1 MSKTVIEA
9 WVLDL
14 TFPGYMDQWYKL
26 AADFEAR
33 HPEYEVRIKAQDFRL
48 LPQHLAT
55 SIAAG
60 HVPAIAEY
68 YFYMLPTARD
78 LRTRDGRPVF
88 GSVQQAIGGRS
99 EVLGEPVV
107 LDDILPAFRDYYSL
121 HGDLTA
127 MPSVLTTSLIFGNTE
142 LLRATGVTE
151 LPRTWDE
158 VTETCRRIAASPAH
172 SGHPITFANHGTF
185 IQQSIYSQ
193 GGVLADNDNG
203 RSARATSV
211 DLATPQMLA
220 FADWWKNL
228 HAEGH
233 YLYSGKIPD
242 WEGTFRA
249 FATGEVPLRISSSN
263 DVNYMVEAAKAN
275 GFELAVGIMPFNS
288 AVPYGGN
295 AIAGSSLCLA
305 DGLDEA
311 TRDGAVAFLQFAHN
325 PRNAANRHVHNSFI
339 PLTYSSYDLLD
350 REGWFDLHP
359 YHRVASVHID
369 EYPAGAIVPAGVD
382 PAGAPP
388 SPGALFGDFA
398 GNQDVMT
405 NAMGDVLTQGADPLA
420 RFAEATVEAQQLLD
434 AYEADAAA
442 PTGPSRPESLRVEYF
457 RDAEWYSGADLENVV
472 QLQR

>member
-33 HPEYEVRIKAQDFRL
+33 HPEYEVRIEAQDFRL

-55 SIAAG
+55 SIAEG
-60 HVPAIAEY
+60 HVPTIAEY

-78 LRTRDGRPVF
+78 MRTPDGRPAF
-88 GSVQQAIGGRS
+88 TSVQQAVGGRAD
-99 EVLGEPVV
+99 VLGEPVV
-107 LDDILPAFRDYYSL
+107 LDDIFPAFRDFYSYQ
-121 HGDLTA
+121 GDLTA
-127 MPSVLTTSLIFGNTE
+127 MPSVITTSLIFGNAE
-142 LLRATGVTE
+142 LLRATGITE

-158 VTETCRRIAASPAH
+158 VTEACRTIAASPAR
-172 SGHPITFANHGTF
+172 PAYPLTFANHGTF
-185 IQQSIYSQ
+185 IQQAIYSQ

-220 FADWWKNL
+220 NAAWWKQL
-228 HAEGH
+228 H
-233 YLYSGKIPD
+233 D
-242 WEGTFRA
+242 EGTFRA
-249 FATGEVPLRISSSN
+249 FATGEVALRISSSN

-339 PLTYSSYDLLD
+339 PLTRSSYDLLD
-350 REGWFDLHP
+350 REGWFDQHP

-369 EYPAGAIVPAGVD
+369 EYPQGAIVPDGVD

-388 SPGALFGDFA
+388 SLGALFGDFA

-405 NAMGDVLTQGADPLA
+405 KAVHDVLTTDVDPVA

-434 AYEADAAA
+434 EYEADAAS